1 MSAYSTHCTEQIS
14 CVQTQRSFCC
24 AACRRTV
31 PATALRPFA
40 PGTHSTTLSRRVF
53 FFRDA
58 LRYTIAP
65 RLFPQGRNQIYYRA
79 ASFSSGTHLYFSA
92 HASVRTSS
100 SLHLRPSG
108 IDDFQDFKSNPDSQ
122 IYSSDHAPKG
132 SQSISRFAFLRFRSS
147 SHKIFNPKAC
157 PSQMISFALY
167 RQAPP

>member
-53 FFRDA
+53 FLRDT

-65 RLFPQGRNQIYYRA
+65 RLFPQGRTQIYYRA
-79 ASFSSGTHLYFSA
+79 ASFSSGTHSDILSRRVLLVKGRTFT
-92 HASVRTSS
+92 SV
-100 SLHLRPSG
+100 HLRPYALLLHCTCVRTHCC
-108 IDDFQDFKSNPDSQ
+108 FT
-122 IYSSDHAPKG
+122 APV
-132 SQSISRFAFLRFRSS
+132 
-147 SHKIFNPKAC
+147 
-157 PSQMISFALY
+157 SFGH
-167 RQAPP
+167 R